1 MNLKTG
7 GYDFAV
13 VLAYKRTII
22 LPMSWNKTC
31 TKTRCILDCNCRVLM
46 LRWVLFSSIL
56 WNRDIYQSMKNQ
68 TVN

>member
-31 TKTRCILDCNCRVLM
+31 TKTRCILDCNCRVL
-46 LRWVLFSSIL
+46 
-56 WNRDIYQSMKNQ
+56 
-68 TVN
+68 